1 MIALRG
7 AVIALRGAMMALRG
21 AMIAS
26 REPPSLRDSRGF
38 SLTELLVSCGVL
50 GMVLAGVG
58 GVLATGVQVHQ
69 DGDSRAQAQQAARA
83 GMIMEEDLKLAG
95 AGFPPAAVKIT
106 AATPTSVSFWA
117 DLTGASTTLTA
128 NANTGDTTL
137 NVANASGFAAGDV
150 IYLIN
155 TDQFSTVTVGSAA
168 GTVITIAPPGV
179 PVAFSQGV
187 QVGRPKLIRFVWDS
201 VNTIFKDAGLGA
213 GLQPLATGVTACA
226 LTYFDVNDVAIPPL
240 SLAAN
245 LGNIRRMV
253 VTLTA
258 QSAGNQ
264 EQRTFSLTSS
274 VRPRNL

>member
-7 AVIALRGAMMALRG
+7 SMK
-21 AMIAS
+21 
-26 REPPSLRDSRGF
+26 LRDNRGF

-50 GMVLAGVG
+50 GMVLAAVG
-58 GVLATGVQVHQ
+58 GVIVTGTKVSQ

-83 GMIMEEDLKLAG
+83 GMIMEEDLKLTG
-95 AGFPPAAVKIT
+95 AGYPPAAVKIT

-128 NANTGDTTL
+128 NASVGDTTL
-137 NVANASGFAAGDV
+137 NVANASGFAAGDI

-155 TDQFSTVTVGSAA
+155 TDQFSTVTVGSAV
-168 GTVITIAPPGV
+168 GTVITIGAPGV
-179 PVAFSQGV
+179 PVAYSQGV
-187 QVGRPKLIRFVWDS
+187 QVGRPKLVRFVWDN
-201 VNTIFKDAGLGA
+201 VNTIFKDAGTGW

-226 LTYFDVNDVAIPPL
+226 LTYFDVNDIAIPPG
-240 SLAAN
+240 SLPGN
-245 LGNIRRMV
+245 LGNIRRIV

-258 QSAGNQ
+258 QSPGSQ